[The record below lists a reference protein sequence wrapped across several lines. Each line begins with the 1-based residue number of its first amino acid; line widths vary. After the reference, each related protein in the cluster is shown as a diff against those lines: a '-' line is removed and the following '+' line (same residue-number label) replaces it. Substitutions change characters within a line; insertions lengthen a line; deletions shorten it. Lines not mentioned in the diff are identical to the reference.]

1 MAPLDST
8 ITTDAEP
15 TLLSLLRELAEEQ
28 RQCRDSL
35 GRLVALE
42 EERREGERGM
52 EALAQSLM
60 PGAAPGIDVAA
71 LDWFNGR
78 DGRYWV
84 RDAAGDRPAT
94 ADESVAI
101 AAGIKGR
108 RR

>member
-1 MAPLDST
+1 MVVMPEAAIT
-8 ITTDAEP
+8 IEGMSVAEWRIVETLAAIDAK
-15 TLLSLLRELAEEQ
+15 
-28 RQCRDSL
+28 L
-35 GRLVALE
+35 GRLVTLE

-52 EALAQSLM
+52 EALAQSLLPSGGM
-60 PGAAPGIDVAA
+60 SARDLDA

-101 AAGIKGR
+101 AASIKGR
-108 RR
+108 RG